1 MVSMSRSDFLVT
13 GITAVANLEL
23 TAHVKVL
30 VCCNLSHF
38 WVLVIAYLYSVHVP
52 QIHNRY
58 RYWIIAI

>member
-23 TAHVKVL
+23 TVHVKVL

-38 WVLVIAYLYSVHVP
+38 WVLVIAY
-52 QIHNRY
+52 
-58 RYWIIAI
+58 